1 MKSTFKILEF
11 KEFKKTL
18 FFLYTT
24 IFIFVSCNQRNEKT
38 DNQWDDFF
46 EFRKG
51 NIPLIIVAPHGG
63 DLKPKWIKNRDCEG
77 SVITKDLYTLDIA
90 FQIENELK
98 NKGFEPYIVY
108 AKIHRIKLDLN
119 RSLQT
124 SHCEDDTSN
133 ELWQLFH
140 DQIFS
145 FRKEIINKYSRGL
158 LIDIHG
164 HGHPIQRI
172 ELGYLLTSQK
182 LRELSDNK
190 TSIQHNE
197 TSISSLIENHPENK
211 ELGDL
216 LFGDN
221 ALGSLLSKN
230 GFPTVPSSTDL
241 APKSGEPFFS
251 GGTNTKEYGSKHQNG
266 VDAIQLEL
274 NRNGLRQHIEDR
286 EKFSKVF
293 AKILIDYMK
302 FHYSDIF
309 PSN

>member
-1 MKSTFKILEF
+1 MLKFTEL
-11 KEFKKTL
+11 KKTF
-18 FFLYTT
+18 FFLFTA
-24 IFIFVSCNQRNEKT
+24 IFVFISCQKSNEKT
-38 DNQWDDFF
+38 NNRWDDFV

-51 NIPLIIVAPHGG
+51 NIPLIIVSPHGG
-63 DLKPKWIKNRDCEG
+63 DLKPKWIENRDCSG

-90 FQIENELK
+90 FQIENEL
-98 NKGFEPYIVY
+98 NKMGYQPFIVY

-145 FRKEIINKYSRGL
+145 FRQQVINNYKRGL

-172 ELGYLLTSQK
+172 ELGYLITSQK
-182 LRELSDNK
+182 LRELSGDE
-190 TSIQHNE
+190 TFLQHNE
-197 TSISSLIENHPENK
+197 TSINSLIENHPENK
-211 ELGDL
+211 KLGDL

-230 GFPTVPSSTDL
+230 GFPTVPSSTDR
-241 APKSGEPFFS
+241 APRSGEPFFS
-251 GGTNTKEYGSKHQNG
+251 GGTNTKNYGSKYQNG

-274 NRNGLRQHIEDR
+274 NRNGLRQDSQDR
-286 EKFSKVF
+286 ERFSKVF

>member
-1 MKSTFKILEF
+1 MTN
-11 KEFKKTL
+11 KKKFLL
-18 FFLYTT
+18 FTA
-24 IFIFVSCNQRNEKT
+24 IFAFVSCQQSNEKSI
-38 DNQWDDFF
+38 NQWDDFV

-63 DLKPKWIKNRDCEG
+63 DLKPKWIENRDCQG

-90 FQIENELK
+90 FQIENEL
-98 NKGFEPYIVY
+98 NNMGYQPFIVY
-108 AKIHRIKLDLN
+108 AKIHRVKIDLN

-140 DQIFS
+140 DQIFT
-145 FRKEIINKYSRGL
+145 FRKEVINDYNRGL

-197 TSISSLIENHPENK
+197 TSINSLIENHPKNK
-211 ELGDL
+211 GLNEL

-221 ALGSLLSKN
+221 ALGSLLSNN
-230 GFPTVPSSTDL
+230 GFPTVPSFTDQ
-241 APKSGEPFFS
+241 APRSGEPFFS
-251 GGTNTKEYGSKHQNG
+251 GGTNTKEYGSKHQEG

-274 NRNGLRQHIEDR
+274 NRNGLRQDSEDR
-286 EKFSKVF
+286 ERFSKVF
-293 AKILIDYMK
+293 TKILIDYMK